1 MSLKLHLHCEALCT
15 DPIFVF
21 VSYVYINLRHT
32 DVRDFL
38 KNLFQSVHFI
48 HAFTDIFHDLHLNL
62 NREKMGTSV
71 LDG

>member
-1 MSLKLHLHCEALCT
+1 MW
-15 DPIFVF
+15 
-21 VSYVYINLRHT
+21 
-32 DVRDFL
+32 DFL

-48 HAFTDIFHDLHLNL
+48 YTFNIDIFYELHLNL